1 MSSCVFIIQRKTV
14 NNREKIT
21 NNAFLFFFFCREAGR
36 ETNFCE
42 SRAERESTERKKEA
56 MIKFLMGGKISFSFS
71 RHNIESSVIEHI
83 RT

>member
-1 MSSCVFIIQRKTV
+1 MCIHYSNENSKQQRKNHKQSV
-14 NNREKIT
+14 S
-21 NNAFLFFFFCREAGR
+21 FLFLSFFFAEGR
-36 ETNFCE
+36 EQGIRIFV
-42 SRAERESTERKKEA
+42 SQERESMKRKKEA

>member
-1 MSSCVFIIQRKTV
+1 M
-14 NNREKIT
+14 
-21 NNAFLFFFFCREAGR
+21 
-36 ETNFCE
+36 
-42 SRAERESTERKKEA
+42 ERKKEA